1 MPIGPITGTIAFDGQ
16 VNSGNCSLGTAIV
29 WEPMKLSTFNFQLQ
43 LLNMGQDAKCIQK
56 NVADRVIILNPRAY
70 YFHPFLAPDWTDL
83 RLGFFLSLCGNADPV
98 EDDDTIT
105 GIAETIPNP
114 SVLQSWD
121 RYWLGVVDSVTGK
134 TFAGFTNTAAQLPDR
149 QGRQHAYRQRRRHG
163 HRAQLSGARAI
174 QKIASCYS
182 AAIFDND
189 TNRTPSVTDLQQ
201 HFPQDAGT
209 VAAGYAVLLGLQLTR
224 DNTTSKNITMNIKST
239 TKSADMLYS
248 NTPTKELLHSSL
260 DPWPASK
267 QLGPVLVSNVPDTF
281 FFYWPWH
288 NSTIANPYPGVLT
301 GGMSKRNQKVESG
314 KLKSRKRKREKTQ
327 EVTWQKET

>member
-1 MPIGPITGTIAFDGQ
+1 
-16 VNSGNCSLGTAIV
+16 
-29 WEPMKLSTFNFQLQ
+29 
-43 LLNMGQDAKCIQK
+43 MGQDAKCIQK

-83 RLGFFLSLCGNADPV
+83 RVGFFLSLCGNADPA

-105 GIAETIPNP
+105 GIAETITNP
-114 SVLQSWD
+114 SALSSWD

-149 QGRQHAYRQRRRHG
+149 QGNST
-163 HRAQLSGARAI
+163 L
-174 QKIASCYS
+174 IASDAGTGTGTAFWRPGNSVNTQFYS

-189 TNRTPSVTDLQQ
+189 TNRTPSITDLQQ

-224 DNTTSKNITMNIKST
+224 DNATSKNITMNIKST

-248 NTPTKELLHSSL
+248 NTPTKELIHSSL

-281 FFYWPWH
+281 FFYWPFH
-288 NSTIANPYPGVLT
+288 NSRLRVHSLGFLRAA
-301 GGMSKRNQKVESG
+301 
-314 KLKSRKRKREKTQ
+314 
-327 EVTWQKET
+327 